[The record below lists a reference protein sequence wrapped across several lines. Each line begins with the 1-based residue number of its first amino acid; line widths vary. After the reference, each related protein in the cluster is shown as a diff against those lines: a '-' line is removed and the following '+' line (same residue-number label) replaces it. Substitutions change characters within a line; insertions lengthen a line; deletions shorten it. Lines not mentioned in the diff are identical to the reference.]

1 MIIFPAVDIQDGKAV
16 RLKQGRAHESTVF
29 SPDPV
34 AAAVAW
40 RDKGARWLH
49 VVDLDGAFDG
59 LPKSRDIVRN
69 ICRELDIPVQL
80 GGGIRDEQTAR
91 AYLEA
96 GVQRLIIGTMALEQP
111 EAFASLC
118 KTFPGQIGVSLDAEG
133 GRLKTKGWVADA
145 GLSVDDVLPR
155 LQEDGAAFIIYT
167 DIERDGMQCGVNL
180 TALRHLAET
189 STVPVIAA
197 GGVAT
202 LADVQALYPA
212 RRPICKVPS
221 AAGPCTKARLTLWK
235 PTPGSLP
242 SSSFQDTAN
251 SKGKEIP
258 SPSLFYVFAHPMQMG
273 CPALAGFLFCHPR
286 SCPLARFCR
295 PSDCLLCMQRY
306 LFPPISTGY
315 VFVLHG
321 LSGLLC
327 CTR

>member
-1 MIIFPAVDIQDGKAV
+1 MELFPAIDLRDGKAV
-16 RLKQGRAHESTVF
+16 RLVQGDYNQMTVF
-29 SPDPV
+29 SDRPEEV
-34 AAAVAW
+34 ALGF
-40 RDKGARWLH
+40 KEQGAKNLH

-80 GGGIRDEQTAR
+80 GGGIREEQTAR

-202 LADVQALYPA
+202 LADVQALYPLSTQA
-212 RRPICKVPS
+212 NLQGAISGRALYEGTLDLVEANAWI
-221 AAGPCTKARLTLWK
+221 AA
-235 PTPGSLP
+235 
-242 SSSFQDTAN
+242 Q
-251 SKGKEIP
+251 
-258 SPSLFYVFAHPMQMG
+258 Q
-273 CPALAGFLFCHPR
+273 
-286 SCPLARFCR
+286 
-295 PSDCLLCMQRY
+295 
-306 LFPPISTGY
+306 
-315 VFVLHG
+315 
-321 LSGLLC
+321 
-327 CTR
+327 